1 MNMNNNRINDE
12 KDYVD
17 YSYLA
22 NITDP
27 CFVGSWPIVFQD
39 FCTRLFCVAVMGPS
53 GTTSAMGSVTT
64 LKRTAH
70 ASRTS
75 DVNEEGP
82 TPSLTACRNASPVGY
97 RMRKWLDNLK
107 NIYKQKI
114 HTIRRKQT
122 NLLGNVCSN
131 IPHKRV
137 IVNYG
142 NCPLFGNFDTK

>member
-1 MNMNNNRINDE
+1 MIIDVTQDIREVMNVNNNRINDAE
-12 KDYVD
+12 KDSVD
-17 YSYLA
+17 DSYLA

-27 CFVGSWPIVFQD
+27 CFVGSWQIVFQD

-82 TPSLTACRNASPVGY
+82 TPSLIACRNASPVGY
-97 RMRKWLDNLK
+97 RMRKLLDNLK
-107 NIYKQKI
+107 YI
-114 HTIRRKQT
+114 
-122 NLLGNVCSN
+122 
-131 IPHKRV
+131 
-137 IVNYG
+137 
-142 NCPLFGNFDTK
+142 